1 MLNTDD
7 FEDSLDE
14 AFGFEEED
22 GNQTDLVEDDTSG
35 EPDHAEP
42 EEPTDE
48 PQEPPQGEETTGE
61 VTTEDAEE
69 VLAEGTSEA
78 DSKGSDPNQQF
89 ISVKYDKET
98 RQVSMEDAPGWIQKG
113 MNYDRVKEQLDT
125 SRQNEQALQDK
136 LTQQGEIMETLEL
149 ISQTV
154 NVPIPEL
161 LEQLHVNAVKGTGK
175 TEAEAKA
182 IIRADKLERQLK
194 SKDPTKAKDG
204 SQEDAKT
211 QQVAAELAD
220 FRKQFP
226 NVDLNDSTLVE
237 QLRPYVQ
244 SGMNLTSAYLKLE
257 NERQAAE
264 IVRLQQEQQQ
274 KQAAQEQNKKNRAKT
289 PGSMQDSG
297 GGRTKDLAD
306 IFEEELFK

>member
-22 GNQTDLVEDDTSG
+22 GNQTDLAGDDATG
-35 EPDHAEP
+35 ESDHAEP

-48 PQEPPQGEETTGE
+48 PQEPPQSGETTGE

-69 VLAEGTSEA
+69 VPAEGTPEA
-78 DSKGSDPNQQF
+78 DSKDSDTQSQF

-125 SRQNEQALQDK
+125 TRQNAEALQEK
-136 LTQQGEIMETLEL
+136 LSQQDGYMETLEL
-149 ISQTV
+149 ISQTI

-161 LEQLHVNAVKGTGK
+161 LERLHVNAVIGTGK

-182 IIRADKLERQLK
+182 IIRADRLERQLK
-194 SKDPTKAKDG
+194 GKEQPQEKDNT
-204 SQEDAKT
+204 QEDPKT
-211 QQVAAELAD
+211 QQVAKELSD
-220 FRKQFP
+220 FREQFP
-226 NVDLNDSTLVE
+226 DVNLDDTALLE
-237 QLRPYVQ
+237 RLRPYIQ
-244 SGMNLTSAYLKLE
+244 SGMSLTSAYLKQE

-264 IVRLQQEQQQ
+264 ITRLQQEQER

-289 PGSMQDSG
+289 PGSMRDSG
-297 GGRTKDLAD
+297 GQTKDLAD
-306 IFEEELFK
+306 LFEEELFK

>member
-22 GNQTDLVEDDTSG
+22 GNQTDLAGDDATG
-35 EPDHAEP
+35 ESDHAEP

-48 PQEPPQGEETTGE
+48 PQEPPQSEETTGE

-69 VLAEGTSEA
+69 VPAEGTPEA
-78 DSKGSDPNQQF
+78 DSKDSDTQSQF

-125 SRQNEQALQDK
+125 TRQNAEALQEK
-136 LTQQGEIMETLEL
+136 LSQQDGYMETLEL
-149 ISQTV
+149 ISQTI

-161 LEQLHVNAVKGTGK
+161 LERLHVNAVIGTGK

-182 IIRADKLERQLK
+182 IIRADRLERQLK
-194 SKDPTKAKDG
+194 GKEQPQEKDNT
-204 SQEDAKT
+204 QEDPKT
-211 QQVAAELAD
+211 QQVAKELSD
-220 FRKQFP
+220 FREQFP
-226 NVDLNDSTLVE
+226 DVNLDDTALLE
-237 QLRPYVQ
+237 RLRPYIQ
-244 SGMNLTSAYLKLE
+244 SGMSLTSAYLKQE

-264 IVRLQQEQQQ
+264 ITRLQQEQER

-289 PGSMQDSG
+289 PGSMRDSG
-297 GGRTKDLAD
+297 GQTKDLAD
-306 IFEEELFK
+306 LFEEELFK